1 MFFPSIQIAEN
12 LIKIMYLNFV
22 FNKCKRFFFWLIRKK
37 PTFFCFPGSLS
48 IANGYVSAR
57 ASPGLLSVSNGNSM
71 GKVVPAKSPPPPN
84 TQMMNNRKPDL
95 RVITSQSGKGL
106 RQLVST
112 STLLYRN
119 IIKHHQISKLFP
131 VTTYE
136 G

>member
-1 MFFPSIQIAEN
+1 MVDEKET
-12 LIKIMYLNFV
+12 KIFH
-22 FNKCKRFFFWLIRKK
+22 KK
-37 PTFFCFPGSLS
+37 KNCFLLTFFCFPGSLS
-48 IANGYVSAR
+48 IGNGYVSAR